1 MCFVFQRFLLLLLW
15 FIPFQLLL
23 FPFRNISGK
32 NRKLNPNIIKQT
44 PWLRYS
50 PSTDSVYC
58 GYCYLFGTQEVR
70 STDWSNISRFVDR
83 HTAENVLHHTAVAR
97 GQAFINVQRD
107 GVPNICQ
114 RLHSQRAQ
122 QIEENRAILRCIT
135 EVVITMARQNI
146 PLRGHIPEESNF
158 NALIAIVAQ
167 HNSSLRNHLDNPR
180 SNAKYTSPQIQN
192 ELLDIAAQQIL
203 SRIVA
208 DCRKAGCYAF
218 IADELTDVAVKE
230 QISVCVR
237 FVEKENNGRHYVRE
251 DFLSFVNADK
261 GTNAEALTTKF
272 LEALNNLGLP
282 LDEMRAQGYDGASVM
297 SGHVNGVQARI
308 KQQNRKAVYIHCRA
322 HVLNLCIVHSP
333 KLPLIRNIM
342 DTVQEIALAFKFSAK
357 RVLAFEEQ
365 LMNNA
370 AVREE
375 MGRQSKLKVLCE
387 TRWASRADSLNVF
400 VTSFQ
405 VSSLSI
411 IRRTFQPFKPPQL

>member
-1 MCFVFQRFLLLLLW
+1 M
-15 FIPFQLLL
+15 
-23 FPFRNISGK
+23 
-32 NRKLNPNIIKQT
+32 
-44 PWLRYS
+44 LRYS

-83 HTAENVLHHTAVAR
+83 HTAENALHHTAVAR

-107 GVPNICQ
+107 GVPNIYQ
-114 RLHSQRAQ
+114 QLHSQRAQ

-146 PLRGHIPEESNF
+146 PLRGHTPEES

-180 SNAKYTSPQIQN
+180 SNAKYTSPQTQN

-208 DCRKAGCYAF
+208 DCRKTGCYAF
-218 IADELTDVAVKE
+218 IPDESTDVAVKE

-322 HVLNLCIVHSP
+322 HVLNLCIVHSS

-342 DTVQEIALAFKFSAK
+342 DTVQEVALAFKFSAK

-375 MGRQSKLKVLCE
+375 MGRPSKLKVLCE

-411 IRRTFQPFKPPQL
+411 IRRTFQPFKHPQL